1 MSIYKKT
8 LWRWIYTQNYLTPNW
23 SIQEHMDS
31 GPSLLVHTHIPIIT
45 NEFVTFY
52 VGNESKKMLEGEVR

>member
-1 MSIYKKT
+1 MEMD
-8 LWRWIYTQNYLTPNW
+8 LYTKLSAKHTPNW

-31 GPSLLVHTHIPIIT
+31 GPSLMLVHRTHIPIIT

-52 VGNESKKMLEGEVR
+52 VGNESKNVRR